1 MLRLGRIQ
9 FLLSVNVGKHRC
21 HHTPTN
27 RRTNISISSP
37 FTLLPRADA
46 IRSKLI
52 YTFYLIDHLQGLS
65 HAIPR
70 HNIKDFLDP
79 KKQRKLML
87 TDHHQLVRFNIT
99 PVRNTV
105 ITPEKRLR
113 NRIQVCCSHWPPLTM
128 WASWVLNS
136 TIFKSFIICLIFLNM
151 LVLMIKSEVMDKM
164 DASLVSLKLTL
175 EVTVWV
181 ILLIFIMEI
190 LLNWIVS
197 FRGFWKSSWNVF
209 DFSVT
214 VVSVIPEFLDFIGI
228 TNKIAAMR
236 IIRAFRIL
244 RTLKLF
250 SKFRQVRV
258 IILAIAKTLKAMTF
272 ILLLLVVFFYV
283 FAVSGIFFFESYSR
297 SDRTDLEYSM
307 YFRDLPNTLVTLFIL
322 FTMDHWYAL
331 LQDTWKIPEMNKV
344 ISSLYIILWLLIGS
358 FMFRN
363 FFVAIMVT
371 NFQTIRNDLAEEV
384 KQIEAQKKADLF
396 KIQIRDSDTLGSSL
410 FSRSQASGSEVGP
423 GAEATSSEQQSEYKV
438 VAKQNV
444 KDCNP
449 CSMCKG
455 RGRSRQKGPL
465 PPLTAGQESHSTMQE
480 MHGNRGGPLPVLKLQ
495 PLPLPVDWET
505 YIHQNLQSLVAV
517 NEDGQVVWPSDS
529 LFRYFELLEQLQHN
543 LEERKRLQHYAV
555 MALLNMEDK

>member
-1 MLRLGRIQ
+1 MQG
-9 FLLSVNVGKHRC
+9 
-21 HHTPTN
+21 T
-27 RRTNISISSP
+27 RRSQAGLMNPQSPESASQTKVSSP

-87 TDHHQLVRFNIT
+87 TDHNQLVRFNIT
-99 PVRNTV
+99 PVRNTI

-113 NRIQVCCSHWPPLTM
+113 NRIQVRCSRWPPLTM

-136 TIFKSFIICLIFLNM
+136 TIFKSFIIFLIFLNM
-151 LVLMIKSEVMDKM
+151 LVLMIKSEVMDNM
-164 DASLVSLKLTL
+164 DVSLVNLKLAL

-209 DFSVT
+209 DFSIT
-214 VVSVIPEFLDFIGI
+214 IVSVIPEFLDIVGV
-228 TNKIAAMR
+228 TNKIAAMSF
-236 IIRAFRIL
+236 IRAFRIL

-272 ILLLLVVFFYV
+272 ILLLLLVFFYV

-297 SDRTDLEYSM
+297 SDRTDLEFSM
-307 YFRDLPNTLVTLFIL
+307 YFRDIPNTLVTLFIL

-363 FFVAIMVT
+363 IFVAIMVT
-371 NFQTIRNDLAEEV
+371 NFQMIRSDLAEEV

-396 KIQIRDSDTLGSSL
+396 KTQIIERRHSQLISADSPQMPL
-410 FSRSQASGSEVGP
+410 QVSGLEVCP
-423 GAEATSSEQQSEYKV
+423 GAEAAPSAQQPEYMV
-438 VAKQNV
+438 VAKQSV
-444 KDCNP
+444 KD
-449 CSMCKG
+449 
-455 RGRSRQKGPL
+455 L
-465 PPLTAGQESHSTMQE
+465 
-480 MHGNRGGPLPVLKLQ
+480 
-495 PLPLPVDWET
+495 DWET
-505 YIHQNLQSLVAV
+505 YIHQNLQSLVEV
-517 NEDGQVVWPSDS
+517 NEDGWVVWPSDS

-555 MALLNMEDK
+555 MALLNIEDK

>member
-1 MLRLGRIQ
+1 IHTKPVIAQL
-9 FLLSVNVGKHRC
+9 FLKTEKEQQKLSRRVGLPVISVT
-21 HHTPTN
+21 HTQSPKDASHTKV
-27 RRTNISISSP
+27 SSP

-70 HNIKDFLDP
+70 HNIQDFLDP
-79 KKQRKLML
+79 KKKRKLML

-99 PVRNTV
+99 PVRNTI

-113 NRIQVCCSHWPPLTM
+113 SRIQVRCSRWPPLSM
-128 WASWVLNS
+128 WASWVLSS
-136 TIFKSFIICLIFLNM
+136 TIFKGFIIFLIFMNT
-151 LVLMIKSEVMDKM
+151 LVLMIQSEVMDKL
-164 DASLVSLKLTL
+164 DDSLVSLKLTL
-175 EVTVWV
+175 EVTIWV
-181 ILLIFIMEI
+181 ILFIFVMEI

-209 DFSVT
+209 DFSIT
-214 VVSVIPEFLDFIGI
+214 VLSIIPELLDFSGI
-228 TNKIAAMR
+228 TNTMAAMR
-236 IIRAFRIL
+236 ILRGFRIL

-272 ILLLLVVFFYV
+272 ILLLLLVFFYV

-297 SDRTDLEYSM
+297 SDRTDLEYSA
-307 YFRDLPNTLVTLFIL
+307 YFRDLPNAFVTLFIL

-344 ISSLYIILWLLIGS
+344 ISGLYIILWLLIGS

-363 FFVAIMVT
+363 IFVAIMVT
-371 NFQTIRNDLAEEV
+371 NFQNIRSDLAEEV
-384 KQIEAQKKADLF
+384 RQIETQKKADLF
-396 KIQIRDSDTLGSSL
+396 KIQIRERRHSQPSPEDAPEMP
-410 FSRSQASGSEVGP
+410 SRSPSSDLEPVPAP
-423 GAEATSSEQQSEYKV
+423 EAAPPAQQPVYKV
-438 VAKQNV
+438 AAEQ
-444 KDCNP
+444 
-449 CSMCKG
+449 
-455 RGRSRQKGPL
+455 
-465 PPLTAGQESHSTMQE
+465 STK
-480 MHGNRGGPLPVLKLQ
+480 N
-495 PLPLPVDWET
+495 VDWET
-505 YIHQNLQSLVAV
+505 YIDQNLQSLLAV
-517 NEDGQVVWPSDS
+517 DEEGQVVWPCDS

-555 MALLNMEDK
+555 MALMNLEDK

>member
-1 MLRLGRIQ
+1 MNPQ
-9 FLLSVNVGKHRC
+9 SPESASQTKV
-21 HHTPTN
+21 
-27 RRTNISISSP
+27 SSP

-87 TDHHQLVRFNIT
+87 TDHNQLVRFNIT
-99 PVRNTV
+99 PVRNTI

-113 NRIQVCCSHWPPLTM
+113 NRIQVRCSRWPPLTM
-128 WASWVLNS
+128 WASWVLN
-136 TIFKSFIICLIFLNM
+136 K
-151 LVLMIKSEVMDKM
+151 VMDNM
-164 DASLVSLKLTL
+164 DVSLVNLKLAL

-197 FRGFWKSSWNVF
+197 FRGFWKNSWNVF
-209 DFSVT
+209 DFSIT
-214 VVSVIPEFLDFIGI
+214 IVSVIPEFLDIVGV
-228 TNKIAAMR
+228 TNKIAAMSF
-236 IIRAFRIL
+236 IRAFRIL

-272 ILLLLVVFFYV
+272 ILLLLLVFFYV

-297 SDRTDLEYSM
+297 SDRTDLEFSM
-307 YFRDLPNTLVTLFIL
+307 YFRDIPNTLVTLFIL

-363 FFVAIMVT
+363 IFVAIMEPQDPQGLMGALGLSVT
-371 NFQTIRNDLAEEV
+371 NFQMIRSDLAEEV

-396 KIQIRDSDTLGSSL
+396 KTQIIERTSSVSL
-410 FSRSQASGSEVGP
+410 QRYVGFLSLQQVSGLEVCP
-423 GAEATSSEQQSEYKV
+423 GAEAAPSAQQPEYMV
-438 VAKQNV
+438 VAKQSV
-444 KDCNP
+444 KD
-449 CSMCKG
+449 
-455 RGRSRQKGPL
+455 L
-465 PPLTAGQESHSTMQE
+465 
-480 MHGNRGGPLPVLKLQ
+480 
-495 PLPLPVDWET
+495 DWET
-505 YIHQNLQSLVAV
+505 YIHQNLQSLVEV
-517 NEDGQVVWPSDS
+517 NEDGWVVWPSDS

>member
-1 MLRLGRIQ
+1 Q
-9 FLLSVNVGKHRC
+9 DPSQTEEEKELS
-21 HHTPTN
+21 
-27 RRTNISISSP
+27 
-37 FTLLPRADA
+37 DA

-99 PVRNTV
+99 PVRNTI

-113 NRIQVCCSHWPPLTM
+113 NRIQVRCSHWPPLTM

-151 LVLMIKSEVMDKM
+151 LVLMIQSGERETG
-164 DASLVSLKLTL
+164 LVGLKLTL
-175 EVTVWV
+175 EVTIWV
-181 ILLIFIMEI
+181 ILFIFIMEI
-190 LLNWIVS
+190 VLNWIVS

-209 DFSVT
+209 DFSIT
-214 VVSVIPEFLDFIGI
+214 LVVRDPGESTGEG
-228 TNKIAAMR
+228 KIV
-236 IIRAFRIL
+236 RAFRIL

-272 ILLLLVVFFYV
+272 ILLLLLVFFYV

-363 FFVAIMVT
+363 IFVAIMVT
-371 NFQTIRNDLAEEV
+371 NFQMIRSDLAEEV

-396 KIQIRDSDTLGSSL
+396 KIHIRERRALYL
-410 FSRSQASGSEVGP
+410 PSQQGRDLIP
-423 GAEATSSEQQSEYKV
+423 
-438 VAKQNV
+438 
-444 KDCNP
+444 P
-449 CSMCKG
+449 CRRRMG
-455 RGRSRQKGPL
+455 IMG
-465 PPLTAGQESHSTMQE
+465 E
-480 MHGNRGGPLPVLKLQ
+480 PLPVLKLQ

-505 YIHQNLQSLVAV
+505 YIHQNLQSLVEV

-543 LEERKRLQHYAV
+543 LEERKRLQHYAGEE
-555 MALLNMEDK
+555 ANNPSPPQHQ

>member
-1 MLRLGRIQ
+1 
-9 FLLSVNVGKHRC
+9 
-21 HHTPTN
+21 P
-27 RRTNISISSP
+27 SSP

-99 PVRNTV
+99 PVRNTI

-113 NRIQVCCSHWPPLTM
+113 NRIQVRCSHWPPLTM

-151 LVLMIKSEVMDKM
+151 LVLMIQSEVMDKM
-164 DASLVSLKLTL
+164 DARLVGLKLTL
-175 EVTVWV
+175 EVTIWV
-181 ILLIFIMEI
+181 ILFIFIMEI
-190 LLNWIVS
+190 VLNWIVS

-209 DFSVT
+209 DFSIT
-214 VVSVIPEFLDFIGI
+214 LSVIPEFLDFISI
-228 TNKIAAMR
+228 TNKIAAKR
-236 IIRAFRIL
+236 IVRAFRIL

-272 ILLLLVVFFYV
+272 ILLLLLVFFYV

-363 FFVAIMVT
+363 IFVAIMVT
-371 NFQTIRNDLAEEV
+371 NFQMIRSDLAEEV

-396 KIQIRDSDTLGSSL
+396 KIHIRERSLCWGGCSPGIPLPGSTKPQALGAESSRREDRSEPLSFPQQQQPLFHVQGGGGIRDRRALYL
-410 FSRSQASGSEVGP
+410 PSQQGRDLIP
-423 GAEATSSEQQSEYKV
+423 
-438 VAKQNV
+438 
-444 KDCNP
+444 P
-449 CSMCKG
+449 CRRRMG
-455 RGRSRQKGPL
+455 IMG
-465 PPLTAGQESHSTMQE
+465 E
-480 MHGNRGGPLPVLKLQ
+480 PLPVLKLQ

-505 YIHQNLQSLVAV
+505 YIHQNLQSLVEV

-543 LEERKRLQHYAV
+543 LEERKRLQHYAGEEANSGV
-555 MALLNMEDK
+555 RGAGS

>member
-1 MLRLGRIQ
+1 MALYWG
-9 FLLSVNVGKHRC
+9 
-21 HHTPTN
+21 
-27 RRTNISISSP
+27 
-37 FTLLPRADA
+37 
-46 IRSKLI
+46 
-52 YTFYLIDHLQGLS
+52 
-65 HAIPR
+65 
-70 HNIKDFLDP
+70 LDP

-99 PVRNTV
+99 PVRNTI

-113 NRIQVCCSHWPPLTM
+113 NRIQVRCSPWPPLAM

-136 TIFKSFIICLIFLNM
+136 TIFRSFIICLIFLNM

-181 ILLIFIMEI
+181 ILLIFIIEI

-214 VVSVIPEFLDFIGI
+214 IVSMIPEFLDFIGI
-228 TNKIAAMR
+228 TDKIAAMR

-363 FFVAIMVT
+363 FFVAIMV
-371 NFQTIRNDLAEEV
+371 
-384 KQIEAQKKADLF
+384 
-396 KIQIRDSDTLGSSL
+396 
-410 FSRSQASGSEVGP
+410 
-423 GAEATSSEQQSEYKV
+423 
-438 VAKQNV
+438 
-444 KDCNP
+444 
-449 CSMCKG
+449 
-455 RGRSRQKGPL
+455 
-465 PPLTAGQESHSTMQE
+465 
-480 MHGNRGGPLPVLKLQ
+480 
-495 PLPLPVDWET
+495 DWET
-505 YIHQNLQSLVAV
+505 YIHQNLQSLVEV
-517 NEDGQVVWPSDS
+517 NEEGQVVWPSDS

>member
-1 MLRLGRIQ
+1 CLD
-9 FLLSVNVGKHRC
+9 
-21 HHTPTN
+21 
-27 RRTNISISSP
+27 SP

-99 PVRNTV
+99 PVRNTI

-113 NRIQVCCSHWPPLTM
+113 NRIQVRCSHWPPLTM

-151 LVLMIKSEVMDKM
+151 LVLMIQSEVMDKM
-164 DASLVSLKLTL
+164 DARLVGLKLTL
-175 EVTVWV
+175 EVTIWV
-181 ILLIFIMEI
+181 ILFIFIMEI
-190 LLNWIVS
+190 VLNWIVS

-209 DFSVT
+209 DFSIT
-214 VVSVIPEFLDFIGI
+214 LSVIPEFLDFISI
-228 TNKIAAMR
+228 TNKIAAKR
-236 IIRAFRIL
+236 IVRAFRIL

-272 ILLLLVVFFYV
+272 ILLLLLVFFYV

-363 FFVAIMVT
+363 IFVAIMVT
-371 NFQTIRNDLAEEV
+371 NFQMIRSDLAEEV

-396 KIQIRDSDTLGSSL
+396 KIHIRERDHHTIQSALLCSPGPCPHPSPSD
-410 FSRSQASGSEVGP
+410 
-423 GAEATSSEQQSEYKV
+423 QSMT
-438 VAKQNV
+438 A
-444 KDCNP
+444 P
-449 CSMCKG
+449 RRCSCHVPRQSP
-455 RGRSRQKGPL
+455 RG
-465 PPLTAGQESHSTMQE
+465 T
-480 MHGNRGGPLPVLKLQ
+480 GGCQL
-495 PLPLPVDWET
+495 DWET
-505 YIHQNLQSLVAV
+505 YIHQNLQSLVEV

-543 LEERKRLQHYAV
+543 LEERKRLQHYAGEEANSGV
-555 MALLNMEDK
+555 RGAGS

>member
-1 MLRLGRIQ
+1 MNPQ
-9 FLLSVNVGKHRC
+9 SPEDASQTKV
-21 HHTPTN
+21 
-27 RRTNISISSP
+27 SSP

-99 PVRNTV
+99 PVRNTI

-113 NRIQVCCSHWPPLTM
+113 NRIQVRCSHWPPLTM

-151 LVLMIKSEVMDKM
+151 LVLMIQSEVMDKM
-164 DASLVSLKLTL
+164 DARLVGLKLTL
-175 EVTVWV
+175 EVTIWV
-181 ILLIFIMEI
+181 ILFIFIMEI
-190 LLNWIVS
+190 VLNWIVS

-209 DFSVT
+209 DFSIT
-214 VVSVIPEFLDFIGI
+214 LVSVIPEFLDFISI
-228 TNKIAAMR
+228 TNKIAAKR
-236 IIRAFRIL
+236 IVRAFRIL

-272 ILLLLVVFFYV
+272 ILLLLLVFFYV

-363 FFVAIMVT
+363 IFVAIMVT
-371 NFQTIRNDLAEEV
+371 NFQMIRSDLAEEV

-396 KIQIRDSDTLGSSL
+396 KIHIRERRHSQPISADTPEMPLVSV
-410 FSRSQASGSEVGP
+410 SGLEVGP
-423 GAEATSSEQQSEYKV
+423 GAEAAPSAQQLEYKV
-438 VAKQNV
+438 VAKQSV
-444 KDCNP
+444 KD
-449 CSMCKG
+449 
-455 RGRSRQKGPL
+455 L
-465 PPLTAGQESHSTMQE
+465 
-480 MHGNRGGPLPVLKLQ
+480 
-495 PLPLPVDWET
+495 DWET
-505 YIHQNLQSLVAV
+505 YIHQNLQSLVEV